1 MALGTMKGKDIIVME
16 GRIHPYE
23 GHPHWRCAFYIWVLK
38 ELGVSTLFLTNASG
52 SLNPALRVGQLV
64 VLRDQ
69 IDLPTFNGGNALYG
83 LTDKRLNPLTFV
95 PMADAYDPEL
105 RRSLLSCGHAEN
117 VPLVEGTYIL
127 WGGPTYETVAECRM
141 LRAFGADLVGMSTT
155 YETVVA
161 RALGMRVAGVSL
173 VTDVAPVEYGMAGTT
188 HEEVL
193 HASKDNSDKFIRL
206 VAAFVERI

>member
-1 MALGTMKGKDIIVME
+1 M
-16 GRIHPYE
+16 
-23 GHPHWRCAFYIWVLK
+23 
-38 ELGVSTLFLTNASG
+38 STLFLTNASG
-52 SLNPALRVGQLV
+52 SLNPALRKGQLV

-83 LTDKRLNPLTFV
+83 LNDNRLNPQTFV

-105 RRSLLSCGHAEN
+105 RRKLLACGEAEK
-117 VPLVEGTYIL
+117 VSLVEGTYIL

-161 RALGMRVAGVSL
+161 RALDIRVVCLSL
-173 VTDVAPVEYGMAGTT
+173 VTDVAPVEYGMSGTT

-193 HASKDNSDKFIRL
+193 HASKNNSDTFIR
-206 VAAFVERI
+206 VVSAFIERF